1 MIARQG
7 FIQETL
13 IIPLGVT
20 KVTVSK
26 VECADDCLKLNESGS
41 INVLYLHLRVE
52 SEAHYQEQL
61 CYMAVKIFADFMN
74 EVMSDTQEKKYLT
87 KKSNK
92 KLGNGF
98 RS

>member
-1 MIARQG
+1 MINVTITKPWLQG
-7 FIQETL
+7 KDLFKRH

-20 KVTVSK
+20 KVIVSK

-41 INVLYLHLRVE
+41 INILYSHLRVE

-87 KKSNK
+87 KKK
-92 KLGNGF
+92 
-98 RS
+98 